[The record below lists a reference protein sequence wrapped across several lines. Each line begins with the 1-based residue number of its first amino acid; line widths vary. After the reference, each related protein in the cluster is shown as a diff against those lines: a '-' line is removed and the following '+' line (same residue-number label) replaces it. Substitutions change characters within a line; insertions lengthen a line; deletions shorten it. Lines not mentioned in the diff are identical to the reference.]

1 MIALRC
7 GMLLLA
13 AWLALAALGAAAPE
27 LQPSAL
33 RLTVTAVVGLL
44 APLWWPGRAAT
55 PARTAV
61 RVLVWSG
68 AAAGVA
74 AAALFI
80 VGHPVRPLARVAAS
94 CGMLLLMLL
103 VAHAAAAALEGRLRG
118 ATGSA
123 EGARGNVHDSARE
136 GAGRMVAFAL
146 ALLGSMPLWL
156 GPLAELLS
164 VRHAGF
170 IDAIV
175 GLSPLTH
182 LAVAGG
188 NDLLRNQWLYQH
200 ANLAALQ
207 LSYPGLAALA
217 WSYATALSLLA
228 LTALAFRSPRR
239 SFSDATRNDT
249 TTEKTK

>member
-7 GMLLLA
+7 GLLLLA
-13 AWLALAALGAAAPE
+13 TLLALAALGASAPE

-33 RLTVTAVVGLL
+33 RLAATAIVGLL
-44 APLWWPGRAAT
+44 APLWWPGMAAT
-55 PARTAV
+55 PWRTAG

-74 AAALFI
+74 AAAPFI
-80 VGHPVRPLARVAAS
+80 VGHPVRPLARIAVS

-103 VAHAAAAALEGRLRG
+103 VAHAAAAALEARLRG
-118 ATGSA
+118 AKGSA
-123 EGARGNVHDSARE
+123 DSARDE
-136 GAGRMVAFAL
+136 ARELAGRMVALAL
-146 ALLGSMPLWL
+146 ALSGSMPLWL

-164 VRHAGF
+164 VRHAGV
-170 IDAIV
+170 IDAVV

-182 LAVAGG
+182 LAVASG

-200 ANLAALQ
+200 ANLASLQ
-207 LSYPGLAALA
+207 LTYPGLAELA
-217 WSYATALSLLA
+217 GSYATALSLLA

-239 SFSDATRNDT
+239 SFADATRKDT
-249 TTEKTK
+249 TTEKSK